1 MENQRDFLDPVGH
14 KIKIQPKN
22 SSSFMNVLH
31 PEFNLLGFLV
41 PLNLVAGVLGFLIA
55 WLTLALLERLRLT
68 RYLGNVSLFFIA
80 LAVLLAGL
88 TDWLVNL

>member
-1 MENQRDFLDPVGH
+1 
-14 KIKIQPKN
+14 
-22 SSSFMNVLH
+22 MNVLH
-31 PEFNLLGFLV
+31 PEFDFLGFLV
-41 PLNLVAGVLGFLIA
+41 PLNLVAGVLGFLVA
-55 WLTLALLERLRLT
+55 WLGVALLERLRLT

>member
-1 MENQRDFLDPVGH
+1 
-14 KIKIQPKN
+14 
-22 SSSFMNVLH
+22 MNVLH
-31 PEFNLLGFLV
+31 PEFNFLGFLV
-41 PLNLVAGVLGFLIA
+41 PLSLVAGVLGFLIA

-80 LAVLLAGL
+80 LGVLLAGL

>member
-1 MENQRDFLDPVGH
+1 
-14 KIKIQPKN
+14 
-22 SSSFMNVLH
+22 MNVLH
-31 PEFNLLGFLV
+31 PEFNFLDFLV

-55 WLTLALLERLRLT
+55 WPTVAVPERLRLT
-68 RYLGNVSLFFIA
+68 RYVGNVSLFFIA

>member
-1 MENQRDFLDPVGH
+1 
-14 KIKIQPKN
+14 
-22 SSSFMNVLH
+22 MNVLH
-31 PEFNLLGFLV
+31 PEFNFLDFLV

-55 WLTLALLERLRLT
+55 WLTVAVLERLQLIT
-68 RYLGNVSLFFIA
+68 YVGNVSLFFIA